1 MTTDLINHQEP
12 DRRDDRR
19 RKVRA
24 LLAGGLV
31 LGIGAAVTLAAWT
44 DNVFGQAQ
52 FTAENWNVQG
62 DFSAAGSG
70 AWQEYNTTGTAGT
83 FNYTTGFA
91 ALSPGTT
98 VYAPVAL
105 RVGLGPTAG
114 GAYDAAVT
122 LVGATPTTGPLTSFL
137 TYQVVSNV
145 TAANCTAGTIT
156 GGASVVAAGSTL
168 GTGSAAKAITLPK
181 AGTALPLCFAVTL
194 PASATAD
201 QVAGKTTN
209 TLTWQFQAEAVVPAT
224 P

>member
-1 MTTDLINHQEP
+1 MTTDLTVETE
-12 DRRDDRR
+12 RDQRDVRR

-31 LGIGAAVTLAAWT
+31 LGVGAAVTLAAWS
-44 DNVFGQAQ
+44 DNVFGTAQ

-70 AWQEYNTTGTAGT
+70 AWQEYNTAETAGT
-83 FNYTTGFA
+83 FNYTTGFS

-105 RVGLGPTAG
+105 RVGLGTSAG

-122 LVGATPTTGPLTSFL
+122 LRGATPTTGALTPLL
-137 TYQVVSNV
+137 TYQVVSGV
-145 TAANCTAGTIT
+145 TAANCAAGTIT
-156 GGASVVAAGSTL
+156 GGASVVPVGSAL
-168 GTGSAAKAITLPK
+168 GTGSASKAITLPK
-181 AGTALPLCFAVTL
+181 TGTALPLCFAVTL
-194 PASATAD
+194 PATVSAD
-201 QVAGKTTN
+201 QAAGKTTN
-209 TLTWQFQAEAVVPAT
+209 SVTWQFQAEAVVPT